1 MCAGVGGYE
10 VTLTYTGP
18 HAACYSSDV
27 PQPESPPA
35 QKAEGDWSGGKSMN
49 IIMVGC
55 EFAGKTTLADLIVE
69 WCERNLGGSSHF
81 HDHFTIP
88 SSELTGQAYEEY
100 RVAHPQI
107 KEMLQRF
114 MISYHVSESF
124 YGNPDHN
131 LMGAHIEEAVYAP
144 LYYGYG
150 GKNSEVPSRSSEGQ
164 RSEMARDFEE
174 EILERAPECVL
185 VLVEAAPEVIRE
197 RMGANS
203 WPDGET
209 VAAQRRSKP
218 FGEPTRGVVR
228 EKDVEM
234 VLGRFREEFAAS
246 LIRNK
251 MVLDTTSATPEE
263 SLAEFVEKME
273 PFLTGADRQ
282 RMEGQR
288 N

>member
-1 MCAGVGGYE
+1 
-10 VTLTYTGP
+10 
-18 HAACYSSDV
+18 
-27 PQPESPPA
+27 
-35 QKAEGDWSGGKSMN
+35 MN

-55 EFAGKTTLADLIVE
+55 EFAGKTTLADLVVE

-88 SSELTGQAYEEY
+88 STELTGRASEEY
-100 RVAHPQI
+100 RNAHPQI

-150 GKNSEVPSRSSEGQ
+150 GRDSEVPSRSSEGQ
-164 RSEMARDFEE
+164 RSEMAREFEE
-174 EILERAPECVL
+174 QILERAPECVL
-185 VLVEAAPEVIRE
+185 VLVEAAPDVIRE
-197 RMGANS
+197 RMGANLV
-203 WPDGET
+203 PDEET
-209 VAAQRRSKP
+209 VAAQRKSKP

-228 EKDVEM
+228 DEDVEM
-234 VLGRFREEFAAS
+234 VLDRFREEFAAS

-251 MVLDTTSATPEE
+251 MVLDTTSALPEE
-263 SLAEFVEKME
+263 TLAEFVEKME
-273 PFLTGADRQ
+273 PFLTGADRR
-282 RMEGQR
+282 RMECQR
-288 N
+288 G

>member
-1 MCAGVGGYE
+1 
-10 VTLTYTGP
+10 
-18 HAACYSSDV
+18 
-27 PQPESPPA
+27 
-35 QKAEGDWSGGKSMN
+35 MN
-49 IIMVGC
+49 IILVGC

-69 WCERNLGGSSHF
+69 WCEHNLGGSSHF

-88 SSELTGQAYEEY
+88 SSELTGQASEEY
-100 RVAHPQI
+100 KVAHPEI

-150 GKNSEVPSRSSEGQ
+150 GKDSGASSRSPEGQ
-164 RSEMARDFEE
+164 RSEMARDIEKE
-174 EILERAPECVL
+174 VLERAPECVL
-185 VLVEAAPEVIRE
+185 ILVEATPEVIRE
-197 RMGANS
+197 RMRAS
-203 WPDGET
+203 IVPDGET

-228 EKDVEM
+228 EEDVEM
-234 VLGRFREEFAAS
+234 VLDRFREEFAAS
-246 LIRNK
+246 VIRNK
-251 MVLDTTSATPEE
+251 MVLDTTSASPEE
-263 SLAEFVEKME
+263 TLAEFVKEME
-273 PFLTGADRQ
+273 LFLTGADRQ